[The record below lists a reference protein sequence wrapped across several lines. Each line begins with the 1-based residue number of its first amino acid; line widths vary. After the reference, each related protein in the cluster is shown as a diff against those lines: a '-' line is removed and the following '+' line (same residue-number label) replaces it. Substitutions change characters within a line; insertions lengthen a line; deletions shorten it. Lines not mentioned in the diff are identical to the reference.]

1 MAGVCNSSL
10 LSVGKSQE
18 KLVQG
23 ISSPSSVLAVMAER
37 EKEFKNLFEDK
48 AAANRHLKT
57 ISERS
62 NYQNH

>member
-1 MAGVCNSSL
+1 MCNSSL
-10 LSVGKSQE
+10 LSLGKTQE

-37 EKEFKNLFEDK
+37 EKNSKNLFEDK
-48 AAANRHLKT
+48 VAANRHFKS
-57 ISERS
+57 ISERG